1 MAQKLFLYLQALKQ
15 QGLRYQDIN
24 GTVQI
29 SLNDLSID
37 GAEALLPEYSWF
49 SQLVSVLRYA
59 KEQPQLLESQG
70 NGQFSGSTEQGVSF
84 VVTARNKGT
93 VESITVDRYQIKFL

>member
-1 MAQKLFLYLQALKQ
+1 M
-15 QGLRYQDIN
+15 GLAKRRVIF
-24 GTVQI
+24 T
-29 SLNDLSID
+29 SLPVPYAVN
-37 GAEALLPEYSWF
+37 

-84 VVTARNKGT
+84 VITARNKGT

>member
-1 MAQKLFLYLQALKQ
+1 MC
-15 QGLRYQDIN
+15 YQDIN
-24 GTVQI
+24 GTVKI
-29 SLNDLSID
+29 YLNDLSID
-37 GAEALLPEYSWF
+37 GVEALLPEYSWF

-70 NGQFSGSTEQGVSF
+70 NGQFSGSMEQGVSF

-93 VESITVDRYQIKFL
+93 VESITVDQYHIKCL